1 MKINKILNNNYVTS
15 YNDDTGE
22 IVVMGPGVGFRK
34 KAGNTIDSN
43 KIEKIFYLP
52 TGREM
57 NINQSI
63 HYKLARNIVK
73 MASVK
78 RNTQF
83 YNEFIGMIASYL
95 YFVLN
100 ALENNKKLFQNKA
113 MNTRIEND
121 FESEIMQYIYEK

>member
-52 TGREM
+52 ICNEY
-57 NINQSI
+57 QSVYSLQI
-63 HYKLARNIVK
+63 GTKYCKDGIGKVEY
-73 MASVK
+73 SV
-78 RNTQF
+78 
-83 YNEFIGMIASYL
+83 L
-95 YFVLN
+95 
-100 ALENNKKLFQNKA
+100 
-113 MNTRIEND
+113 
-121 FESEIMQYIYEK
+121 

>member
-22 IVVMGPGVGFRK
+22 IVVMGPSVWFRK

-78 RNTQF
+78 RNT
-83 YNEFIGMIASYL
+83 
-95 YFVLN
+95 
-100 ALENNKKLFQNKA
+100 
-113 MNTRIEND
+113 
-121 FESEIMQYIYEK
+121 